1 MNENFNARAVI
12 SASDDVR
19 NPYFNLHPTPRP
31 MIPFHRPSGWPGAMF
46 ASNLDYQMR
55 RSVEALEAEFAE
67 AGEARVV
74 QLALLGGE
82 PRHSKSWEL
91 YVDGVLVAAGSA
103 EFALECFRQSGTR
116 FLEVCR
122 EAVAA
127 NAAPAFSPREHE
139 FLVAVRGIARAEA
152 RMAASSNEAQ
162 VII

>member
-19 NPYFNLHPTPRP
+19 NPYFNLRPAPVP
-31 MIPFHRPSGWPGAMF
+31 MIPFFKPSGVYAGMVAN
-46 ASNLDYQMR
+46 NLDYQMR
-55 RSVEALEAEFAE
+55 RSVEALETEFAE

-82 PRHSKSWEL
+82 PRRSKSWEL

-127 NAAPAFSPREHE
+127 NAASAFSPREHE
-139 FLVAVRGIARAEA
+139 LLMAVRGIARAEA

-162 VII
+162 AII